1 MAELHEIL
9 LAPVVT
15 EKTSRVM
22 VTENTYVFKVG
33 ETANKI
39 QIRDAVQAVFGVI
52 VEDVRTVRVRGKLKR
67 FGRHYGKRP
76 NWKKAY
82 VRLAD
87 GNSLNFYE
95 S

>member
-15 EKTSRVM
+15 EKTSRLM
-22 VTENTYVFKVG
+22 ATQNTYVFKVG
-33 ETANKI
+33 ESANKI
-39 QIRDAVQAVFGVI
+39 QIRDAVAAVFGVS
-52 VEDVRTVRVRGKLKR
+52 VEDVRTANVRGKFKR

-87 GNSLNFYE
+87 GDSLNFYE